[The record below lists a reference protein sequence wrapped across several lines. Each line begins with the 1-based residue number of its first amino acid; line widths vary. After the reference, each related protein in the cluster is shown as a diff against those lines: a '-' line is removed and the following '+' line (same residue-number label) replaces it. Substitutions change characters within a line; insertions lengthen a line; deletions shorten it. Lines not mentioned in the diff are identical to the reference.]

1 MGSLDASCAP
11 RVVETQTTSPVGLAC
26 PARQTGILTSLTGPQ
41 SLGPEISRFGW
52 AGIPMRSMET
62 TGRRPRNYRINN
74 FSPFLLLPFEFSSSY
89 MRPVQAARVA
99 CRYGSRIPAH
109 IPVVHGLLP
118 ACQGQRCQFAR
129 PSPGSRDLRG
139 SKGGGGPTTTPSG
152 PYRHGAHRGAIVVL
166 VGFLG
171 LWPVDRFWLGL
182 EFQKGEVLVF
192 ANRDGSCFRP
202 GSVHAHRVFSR
213 GRLLLRRDWGRNA
226 CQMERFTAC
235 LLGFPPGHGSLP
247 RLALP
252 CPGCSTAGVQCTT
265 CHAHAM
271 PHGIGILESRRQ
283 EPKPVWHRGLGQSSG
298 LGPLRPIGQPTGPC
312 SRSSYVRPG
321 EVADAHR
328 VSQPEHRRASRP
340 PWPLA
345 AIGLA

>member
-139 SKGGGGPTTTPSG
+139 SKGGGGANDDAEWALPAWSAQG
-152 PYRHGAHRGAIVVL
+152 GDRGACGFSGLVASRSVL
-166 VGFLG
+166 
-171 LWPVDRFWLGL
+171 
-182 EFQKGEVLVF
+182 
-192 ANRDGSCFRP
+192 AGSGVP
-202 GSVHAHRVFSR
+202 EGGS
-213 GRLLLRRDWGRNA
+213 
-226 CQMERFTAC
+226 
-235 LLGFPPGHGSLP
+235 P
-247 RLALP
+247 RLRK
-252 CPGCSTAGVQCTT
+252 
-265 CHAHAM
+265 
-271 PHGIGILESRRQ
+271 SR
-283 EPKPVWHRGLGQSSG
+283 W
-298 LGPLRPIGQPTGPC
+298 
-312 SRSSYVRPG
+312 
-321 EVADAHR
+321 
-328 VSQPEHRRASRP
+328 
-340 PWPLA
+340 
-345 AIGLA
+345 